1 MTQYINVPLYSDI
14 HSYKVISATDKKATV
29 IEVKKVPTEKF
40 DGTNQYEMYEN
51 AEIVETGKPFEIV
64 KHRGNWG
71 RWALDGFFHPNVLKG
86 TTIEDWTKFPA
97 RMVTKPVEGH
107 PELEDVYIIFLTNSG
122 RDKKYFVKMNDH
134 FDNECLYRYDHSF

>member
-1 MTQYINVPLYSDI
+1 MTQYINIRLYSDT
-14 HSYKVISATDKKATV
+14 HSYKVLSVNGNRATV

-40 DGTNQYEMYEN
+40 DGTNQYKMFEN
-51 AEIVETGKPFEIV
+51 APIVETGKPFEIV

-71 RWALDGFFHPNVLKG
+71 RWALDAIAYRNVLKG
-86 TTIEDWTKFPA
+86 TTVEDWVNVPA

-134 FDNECLYRYDHSF
+134 FDNECRYFYDYSF